1 MGCPEKINLCL
12 SQDPDK
18 KTGDQP
24 TLDNDVFQRLAGSYA
39 ENHATMTNSSACL
52 KYSWLGPVTNG
63 AAWYPKNGTLKDFS
77 YQWTNCLELV
87 IELSCCK
94 FIKNYFLPRE
104 WDNNRC
110 TANY

>member
-1 MGCPEKINLCL
+1 
-12 SQDPDK
+12 
-18 KTGDQP
+18 
-24 TLDNDVFQRLAGSYA
+24 
-39 ENHATMTNSSACL
+39 MTNSSACL